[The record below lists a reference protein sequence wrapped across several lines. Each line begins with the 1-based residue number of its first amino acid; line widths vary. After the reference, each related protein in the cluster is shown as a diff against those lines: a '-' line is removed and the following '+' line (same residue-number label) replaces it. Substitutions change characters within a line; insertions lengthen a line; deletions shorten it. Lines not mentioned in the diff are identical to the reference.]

1 MIGSIRKMRTVHF
14 PEEGGRVE
22 YFWRTTEGEIPLN
35 DYLGRE
41 ISIEHTGRI
50 FCKNCGKKT
59 NKSFSQGFCYPCFQN
74 APENAECILHPELCR
89 GHEGLGRDPEWE
101 KNHHVQ
107 PHFVYLAFAT
117 EVKVGVTRTTQ
128 GITRWIDQGA
138 EAVQVIAEVPY
149 RQLAGEIE
157 VYLKDYFT
165 DKTHWQRML
174 THAGGPNIQ
183 ALKEGVNQAETVLP
197 EVYQEYFPIENE
209 ACIIRYPQLLIPE
222 KVSSTNFEKELKVTG
237 KLIGIK
243 GQYLFF
249 EGGKVMNVRTMEGYE
264 TEFFE
269 K

>member
-1 MIGSIRKMRTVHF
+1 MTGSIRKMRTVHY

-22 YFWRTTEGEIPLN
+22 YFWRTSEGEVPLN
-35 DYLGRE
+35 EYLGKE
-41 ISIEHTGRI
+41 ISIEYTGRI

-74 APENAECILHPELCR
+74 APENAVCILHPELCR

-101 KNHHVQ
+101 KLHHVQ
-107 PHFVYLAFAT
+107 PHYVYLAYST

-165 DKTHWQRML
+165 DKTNWQRML
-174 THAGGPNIQ
+174 THSHGANLN
-183 ALKEGVNQAETVLP
+183 ALKEGVNLAENVLP
-197 EVYQEYFPIENE
+197 EMYHEFIPLDTSTHLIL
-209 ACIIRYPQLLIPE
+209 YPQLVIPS
-222 KVSSTNFEKELKVTG
+222 KVSSTNLEKEPNLRG

-243 GQYLFF
+243 GQYLLF
-249 EGGKVMNVRTMEGYE
+249 EGGKVMNVRSMEGYE
-264 TEFFE
+264 TDFFG